1 MAQQKK
7 YNRKRSGVLRFNYAG
22 GGSVQDYAAAYIAG
36 TKSLE
41 DIAKET
47 GVSVANIQA
56 AIERAAGKETGK
68 NTQTAKQVLLA
79 QEREQ
84 NKALADAENARIAA
98 EQEAAQNTP
107 PASQPNNTS
116 NYNYNP
122 DAPGGGSY

>member
-7 YNRKRSGVLRFNYAG
+7 YNRTRSGVLRFNYAG

-47 GVSVANIQA
+47 GASVANIQA
-56 AIERAAGKETGK
+56 AIERAAGKEKGK

-79 QEREQ
+79 QQSRQ
-84 NKALADAENARIAA
+84 NEALAAA
-98 EQEAAQNTP
+98 EAAKIEAAQSTP
-107 PASQPNNTS
+107 PASQPASQPNNTS
-116 NYNYNP
+116 NYN
-122 DAPGGGSY
+122 